1 MEMALPEERL
11 SQKMGYTLLELMI
24 TIGVIA
30 IIISVSIPYI
40 IGNRPLRAL
49 KGAVSDIQSELML
62 ARMKTV
68 SQYTPLEV
76 LFTFDDSTDPD
87 GKNRDS
93 YMTQTIAGNP
103 VGPKKFLPA
112 GVDIDH
118 INPGGI
124 TSGQVGIEFN
134 VDGSAES
141 ASIFLKNIRGDR
153 YKITIVPN
161 TGRIK
166 SGRGWD
172 W

>member
-1 MEMALPEERL
+1 VSKYLSKG
-11 SQKMGYTLLELMI
+11 SQKGYTLLELMI

-30 IIISVSIPYI
+30 VIVSVSIPYI
-40 IGNRPLRAL
+40 VGNRPMRAL
-49 KGAVSDIQSELML
+49 KGATADIQAELML

-76 LFTFDDSTDPD
+76 LFTFNDPTDPE

-93 YMTQTIAGNP
+93 YVTQTIAGNP

-118 INPGGI
+118 IDPGGI
-124 TSGQVGIEFN
+124 TSGQFGIQFN
-134 VDGSAES
+134 VNGSAES
-141 ASIFLKNIRGDR
+141 ASIYLTNTKGDQ
-153 YKITIVPN
+153 YKITVLSN

-166 SGRGWD
+166 SGRGWG